1 MISGG
6 EAQFEIHPASSN
18 LVGSA
23 HLHLAIATLIFYFV
37 KVQLC
42 PQAAPAAAT
51 TTAQT
56 WRLKRCGVREG
67 GCHLENRSSARA
79 LALRSAARMDMLEEP
94 VKMRAL
100 VDQDGRTLG
109 SVTFMQLRVGVLYT
123 VNPDEQPDDDS
134 EGAGFLLVRNPVTQE
149 SGYVIAPD
157 EMLAEQYGEGRVLQ
171 EVEATQ
177 EDELSAVEG
186 EFVYLLTPY
195 GATLPDGWV
204 LACRERS
211 VAVPLGE
218 NIIGLLP
225 AALVTLLKDG
235 IAVYKAQNKIQPKL
249 THVDEEEI
257 AAVHEKIAAPFGNR
271 AALDAG
277 THSHR
282 AVSVGMTELFD
293 ALADDDDDIKA
304 DALVQLSLLLDMSDT
319 RVEFEAL
326 CAVLRDFYVVGSAH
340 KPSLDLASFATQ
352 PNQTVKNRSSN

>member
-1 MISGG
+1 
-6 EAQFEIHPASSN
+6 
-18 LVGSA
+18 
-23 HLHLAIATLIFYFV
+23 
-37 KVQLC
+37 
-42 PQAAPAAAT
+42 
-51 TTAQT
+51 
-56 WRLKRCGVREG
+56 
-67 GCHLENRSSARA
+67 
-79 LALRSAARMDMLEEP
+79 MDMLEEP

-157 EMLAEQYGEGRVLQ
+157 EMLAEQYGEGRDLQ